1 MEKYKNF
8 INNRWI
14 DSESKETIKVEDP
27 ATTKIIGDIACAK
40 NADIDLAVAAA

>member
-14 DSESKETIKVEDP
+14 DSESKETIDKPQKMIEL
-27 ATTKIIGDIACAK
+27 
-40 NADIDLAVAAA
+40 NDLNIESNQD